1 MDLVNASVPSNG
13 YTADDI
19 QKLEGLEPVRKR
31 PGMYIGSTGPDGL
44 HHLVYEIVDNSVD
57 EAMAGYCHN
66 IEVTVLADG
75 GCRVSDDGRGIPVDA
90 HAESDGQSAVEV
102 VLSTLHSGGK
112 FKSGVYTA
120 SGGLHGVGLAV
131 VNALSTYLICE
142 VDREDPA
149 TGEHCRWRVEYA
161 DGGQP
166 KGPLQM
172 VGLAPLRDDGKP
184 RTGTTITFAPDSS
197 IFAETST
204 FDADVLMDR
213 FRTAAFLNAGL
224 RITFTDERTTASADD
239 DAATATEFH
248 YPEGVVDYVR
258 YLHGTREPLTDEIF
272 HFVAEGTED
281 QGRPQQV
288 EVAMQWNRF
297 FDDTGLRS
305 FVNTIPTP
313 SGGTHEEGFR
323 SALTSAFNKYAR
335 DEKLLPKALGS
346 LQGGDIQEGLC
357 AVVHARLA
365 APQFGGQTKSK
376 LGNLGAKSLV
386 QTNTYAELM
395 SWLDR
400 NPKEAR
406 VIVAKMEAAASAR
419 IRSQQVRD
427 IARKSALEGAGL
439 PGKLTDCTTKDR
451 DEAELYIVEGDSAGG
466 SAKDARDPATMAIL
480 PIRGKI
486 LNVERSRRDLTYEN
500 KEVQALISAIGAGV
514 GANHEHEDRFNV
526 DDIRYGK
533 VILLC
538 DADVDGQHIRTLLLT
553 FFYREMTDLVAN
565 NHVYIAQPP
574 LYSTKVGSQTHYL
587 KDDQAKDEFLTQRPN
602 HRNEFTR
609 LKGLGEMD
617 YGELWSTTMDPA
629 QRTLLRVTVEDAA
642 LADATF
648 STLMGEDVEVR
659 RDFIEQNALDV
670 QLLDV

>member
-1 MDLVNASVPSNG
+1 MDLVNANMADIA
-13 YTADDI
+13 YTAEDI

-57 EAMAGYCHN
+57 EAMAGYCRN
-66 IEVTVLADG
+66 IDVTVLADG
-75 GCRVSDDGRGIPVDA
+75 GVRVSDDGRGIPVDA

-142 VDREDPA
+142 VDRADP
-149 TGEHCRWRVEYA
+149 TDGEHRRWRMEYA

-166 KGPLQM
+166 KGSLEK
-172 VGLAPLRDDGKP
+172 VGAAPLDADGNP

-197 IFAETST
+197 IFAETSD
-204 FDADVLMDR
+204 FDATVLMDR

-224 RITFTDERTTASADD
+224 RITFADEREG
-239 DAATATEFH
+239 AAVPSCEFH
-248 YPEGVVDYVR
+248 YPDGVVDYVR
-258 YLHGTREPLTDEIF
+258 YLHGTREPLTDDIF
-272 HFVAEGTED
+272 HFVAEGEDD

-305 FVNTIPTP
+305 FVNTIPTA

-323 SALTSAFNKYAR
+323 TALTSAFNKYAR

-357 AVVHARLA
+357 AVVHVRLA

-376 LGNLGAKSLV
+376 LGNLGAKSLT
-386 QTNTYAELM
+386 QTNTYAELTG
-395 SWLDR
+395 WLDR
-400 NPKEAR
+400 NPKQAR
-406 VIVAKMEAAASAR
+406 LIVAKMEAAASAR

-466 SAKDARDPATMAIL
+466 SAKDARDPKTMAIL

-500 KEVQALISAIGAGV
+500 REVQALISAIGAGV
-514 GANHEHEDRFNV
+514 GSNHEHDDRFDV
-526 DDIRYGK
+526 EAIRYGK
-533 VILLC
+533 IILLC

-587 KDDQAKDEFLTQRPN
+587 KDDSAKDDFLTERPN

-617 YGELWSTTMDPA
+617 YDELWSTTMNPDE
-629 QRTLLRVTVEDAA
+629 RTLLRVTVADAA
-642 LADATF
+642 AADATF
-648 STLMGEDVEVR
+648 TTLMGENVEQR
-659 RDFIEQNALDV
+659 REFIEKHALDV

>member
-1 MDLVNASVPSNG
+1 MVNASDNA
-13 YTADDI
+13 YTAEDI

-57 EAMAGYCHN
+57 EAMAGYCHH
-66 IEVTVLADG
+66 IDVTMLADG

-112 FKSGVYTA
+112 FTSGVYTA

-142 VDREDPA
+142 VDRQDPS
-149 TGEHCRWRVEYA
+149 TGEHCRWRVEYSE
-161 DGGQP
+161 GGQP
-166 KGPLQM
+166 QGPLEA
-172 VGLAPLRDDGKP
+172 VGPAPRDANGAP

-197 IFAETST
+197 IFTETSV
-204 FDADVLMDR
+204 FDAEVLMDR

-224 RITFTDERTTASADD
+224 RITFTDEREG
-239 DAATATEFH
+239 AAITQCEFH
-248 YPEGVVDYVR
+248 YPDGVVDYVR
-258 YLHGTREPLTDEIF
+258 HLHGNREPLIDEVF
-272 HFVAEGTED
+272 HFVADGQDD
-281 QGRPQQV
+281 QGRAQQV
-288 EVAMQWNRF
+288 EVAMQWNRL

-323 SALTSAFNKYAR
+323 TALTSAFNKYAR

-357 AVVHARLA
+357 AVVHVRLA

-376 LGNLGAKSLV
+376 LGNLGARSLV
-386 QTNTYAELM
+386 QTNTYSELT

-406 VIVAKMEAAASAR
+406 VMIAKMEAAASAR

-439 PGKLTDCTTKDR
+439 PGKLTDCTTKER

-466 SAKDARDPATMAIL
+466 SAKDARDPKTMAIL

-500 KEVQALISAIGAGV
+500 REVQALISAIGAGV
-514 GANHEHEDRFNV
+514 GSNHEHEDRFDV
-526 DDIRYGK
+526 DEIRYGK
-533 VILLC
+533 IILLC

-587 KDDQAKDEFLTQRPN
+587 KDDQAKDDFLAERPN

-617 YGELWSTTMDPA
+617 YDELWSTTMDPD

-659 RDFIEQNALDV
+659 RNFIEQNALDV
-670 QLLDV
+670 QMLDV